1 MLSAESQRLQRFV
14 SGLSVVL
21 PPLSPAS
28 QNMLNMQHARLL
40 EWRNLVREDSMYSCE
55 PTKADAGLLADN
67 AFVTP
72 GAIELCGKRAW
83 LYRCTYESMQIEVHV
98 EHRQPPAGFRTAM
111 QHLLCIMLMFG
122 RTERVHID
130 YVPSDAKKCLP
141 AHDEPIGPTN
151 INSGSTLAQGHGVI
165 QCWRAEEHVKVF
177 QHELVHC
184 LCFDIKRYPS
194 KLLGQ
199 FYRGF
204 YIDDTGCTDKYVNCK
219 TVVLPNEAYTECIAD
234 IFNTMFVAAELG
246 STDLTELLNVERRW
260 AVFQAAKVLQH
271 SGFPSLEAFLRTS
284 PDRGARLV
292 QKSSVFSYLILRAAL
307 LFHLDQFLEW
317 KTRYCDSFVTFSGP
331 GIRMEAVRA
340 FTNLAVQLLGSEA
353 LCQVVNAAMQFVPG
367 EEHVQKTL
375 RMTALNVVI

>member
-1 MLSAESQRLQRFV
+1 MLSGESQRLQRFV

-21 PPLSPAS
+21 PPVSPAS

-40 EWRNLVREDSMYSCE
+40 EWRNLVREDSVCSCE
-55 PTKADAGLLADN
+55 PTRADAGLLADN

-83 LYRCTYESMQIEVHV
+83 LYRCSYGGMQIEVHV
-98 EHRQPPAGFRTAM
+98 EHRQPPAGFQRAM

-122 RTERVHID
+122 RTEKVHID
-130 YVPSDAKKCLP
+130 YVPSGAKKCLP
-141 AHDEPIGPTN
+141 APGELIGPPH

-204 YIDDTGCTDKYVNCK
+204 YIDDTGCTDKYVNCN
-219 TVVLPNEAYTECIAD
+219 TLVLPNEAYTECIAD
-234 IFNTMFVAAELG
+234 ILNTMFVAAELG
-246 STDLTELLNVERRW
+246 SKELTGLLDVERKW
-260 AVFQAAKVLQH
+260 AVFQAAKVLHH
-271 SGFPSLEAFLRTS
+271 SEFPSLEAFLRTS
-284 PDRGARLV
+284 PDTGTRLV

-307 LFHLDQFLEW
+307 LFHLDDFLEW
-317 KTRYCDSFVTFSGP
+317 KMRYSDSFVTFSRP
-331 GIRMEAVRA
+331 GIRLEAVRA
-340 FTNLAVQLLGSEA
+340 FTEMGVRLLGSSM
-353 LCQVVNAAMQFVPG
+353 LCCAVRTAMKAGFKECFGCRTTKMSVL
-367 EEHVQKTL
+367 EL
-375 RMTALNVVI
+375 S